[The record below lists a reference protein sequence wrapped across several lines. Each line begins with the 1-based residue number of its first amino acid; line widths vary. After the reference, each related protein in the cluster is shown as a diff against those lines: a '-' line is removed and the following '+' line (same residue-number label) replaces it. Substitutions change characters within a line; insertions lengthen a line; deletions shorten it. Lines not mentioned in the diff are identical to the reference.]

1 MVRLVVFFL
10 AVISMV
16 SCGDRYDFSGFIFS
30 PGDNVNCRFERSA
43 GHIGKPMADIVSA
56 DEYLFYVC
64 TDVHVSET
72 ADNLQRFMR
81 DFRNDPLASF
91 GLCLGDCIDVKGK
104 MKSFAGTIQYDPLRD
119 SYDHPL
125 YTAVGNHDT
134 YFSQWD
140 EFYEYVGPSC
150 YYFTVSGSFGKDLF
164 ICLDSASGTFGRKQ
178 LEWLEGFLERERGH
192 YRHVF
197 VFTHTDFFNT
207 DGMNLTS
214 GNYMLD
220 ETYFVADLFDR
231 SDVSAV
237 FQGHIHSRNDLWF
250 RDVRYT
256 VVGAL
261 KDGTES
267 PEYLKVK
274 VSAEG
279 FGYEWV
285 LL

>member
-1 MVRLVVFFL
+1 MVRLLIYVL
-10 AVISMV
+10 AVLSMV
-16 SCGDRYDFSGFIFS
+16 SCSDRYDFSGFFSS
-30 PGDNVNCRFERSA
+30 PGENVNRRFEYS
-43 GHIGKPMADIVSA
+43 IGQFGTPLAEMYTA
-56 DEYLFYVC
+56 DEYMFYVC
-64 TDVHVSET
+64 TDVHISET
-72 ADNLQRFMR
+72 ADNLQRFMG
-81 DFRNDPLASF
+81 DFRNDAYALF
-91 GLCLGDCIDVKGK
+91 GLCLGDCIDARGK
-104 MKSFAGTIQYDPLRD
+104 MEVYAEMIEGD
-119 SYDHPL
+119 SDDQPVF
-125 YTAVGNHDT
+125 TALGNHDT

-140 EFYEYVGPSC
+140 DFRSFIGPSC
-150 YYFTVSGSFGKDLF
+150 YHFTVSGNFGKDLF

-178 LEWLEGFLERERGH
+178 LDWLEGFLERERGH

-261 KDGTES
+261 KDGTDS

-274 VSAEG
+274 VSSEG
-279 FGYEWV
+279 FDYEWV
-285 LL
+285 RL